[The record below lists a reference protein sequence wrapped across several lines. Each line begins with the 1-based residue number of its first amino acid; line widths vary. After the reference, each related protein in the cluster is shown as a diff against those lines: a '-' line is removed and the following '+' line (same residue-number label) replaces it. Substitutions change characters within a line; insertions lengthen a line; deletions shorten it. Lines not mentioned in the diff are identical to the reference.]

1 MEGVKI
7 RVSNLN
13 FYYGKN
19 QILSDVSID
28 ILEKQVTSLIGPSGG
43 GKSTFL
49 RCLNR
54 MNEIIPGTRITGQIL
69 LDGEDIHDSA
79 VDTAELRC
87 RIGMV
92 FQKSNPFPKSVF
104 DNVAYGL
111 RINGWKDRYL
121 IEKQVKE
128 SLKGA
133 ALWDDVKDRLH
144 APALE
149 LSGGQQQQLC
159 IARALAVEPEV
170 ILLDEPAGDL
180 DPHATAR
187 IEELIRNLKQRY
199 TVVIVTHNLQE
210 AGRASDRTAFFL
222 SGQLIEVNET
232 QRIFTNPER
241 QETEDYVTGR
251 FG

>member
-7 RVSNLN
+7 RVSDLS
-13 FYYGKN
+13 FYYGKK

-28 ILEKQVTSLIGPSGG
+28 ILEKHVTALIGPSGG

-54 MNEIIPGTRITGQIL
+54 MNEIVPGSRITGKIF
-69 LDGEDIHDSA
+69 LDGDDIHDPA
-79 VDTAELRC
+79 VDTAVLRC
-87 RIGMV
+87 RVGMV

-111 RINGWKDRYL
+111 RINGWKDSYL
-121 IEKQVKE
+121 IEKRVKE
-128 SLKGA
+128 SLEGA
-133 ALWDDVKDRLH
+133 ALWQEVKDRLRSS
-144 APALE
+144 ALE
-149 LSGGQQQQLC
+149 LSVGQQQQLC

-170 ILLDEPAGDL
+170 ILLDEPAGAL
-180 DPHATAR
+180 DPYATAR
-187 IEELIRNLKQRY
+187 IEELIRELKRRY

-210 AGRASDRTAFFL
+210 AARSSDRTAFFL

-241 QETEDYVTGR
+241 QETETYVTGR